1 MSIAWLKVISSQS
14 NDPHL
19 SYLSGNLKQMQ
30 TIIIN
35 IIRYLQL
42 ICQGFTETF
51 DSKLNSEGDEI
62 RHKQKK
68 KQKVNS
74 INAKTLWMLPLGKE
88 FYLQF

>member
-1 MSIAWLKVISSQS
+1 MGDATWLKVISSQS

-19 SYLSGNLKQMQ
+19 SRLSGNLKQMQ

-35 IIRYLQL
+35 IIQYLQL

-51 DSKLNSEGDEI
+51 DSKLNSEADDI

-68 KQKVNS
+68 KQIAS
-74 INAKTLWMLPLGKE
+74 MLRHYKCYHWE
-88 FYLQF
+88 RIFQF

>member
-14 NDPHL
+14 NEPHL

-51 DSKLNSEGDEI
+51 DSKLRG
-62 RHKQKK
+62 RR
-68 KQKVNS
+68 
-74 INAKTLWMLPLGKE
+74 AKA
-88 FYLQF
+88 